1 MIFENPGFSI
11 LLGKGFVIK
20 FPNNY
25 QVSVQFGYVNYCD
38 NFGEGEFRTEMTQE
52 QFSSKNAEVAVR
64 GPDGELL
71 DLNSI
76 GYAEF
81 EDIIDQVKG
90 DVEPMEVLA
99 LMNHVANL

>member
-25 QVSVQFGYVNYCD
+25 QVSVQWGYVNYCD
-38 NFGEGEFRTEMTQE
+38 NYGEGKPRTEMTQE
-52 QFSSKNAEVAVR
+52 QFSSKNAEIAVR

-71 DLNSI
+71 ALNSI
-76 GYAEF
+76 GYKDY
-81 EDIIDQVKG
+81 EDIDNQVLG
-90 DVEPMEVLA
+90 YLEPLEVLA